1 MFDYTLIKYKKTVWL
16 PASDWSCRVVSLG
29 FFVMKQER
37 PGMMHLKNVTKNSW
51 LLLRPA
57 LEPREERA
65 LRGSGRVAAAGRG
78 PGRCLRRRG
87 KEDPGPAGRCRG
99 RDELLKARS
108 SSPRS
113 PFASPP
119 RPPRSTPRR
128 PGRLP
133 TGCRGREGVASPSG
147 SGPRDMC
154 PGHRGQCQAHALA
167 LSPRGSAGTTALRGH
182 QTTRGQD
189 GQSSPTKATFPQAVH
204 EGSGWGS
211 GTQKT
216 SRRPAR
222 KRLYKLPVSRLFW
235 RELVLAGNP
244 HDFTSL
250 PEGGSSG
257 LSFLPAFLFKK
268 NSFFMIYIPL
278 NSLL

>member
-87 KEDPGPAGRCRG
+87 KEDPGPAGRCPG
-99 RDELLKARS
+99 RDELLKAGS

-119 RPPRSTPRR
+119 PSPEHTEAPGPTPHRVPRTRRGGEPEWVWSAGHVPGTPRPMPGPRTCPLATGFGGHNRPPRASDH
-128 PGRLP
+128 PGA
-133 TGCRGREGVASPSG
+133 GWAE
-147 SGPRDMC
+147 
-154 PGHRGQCQAHALA
+154 
-167 LSPRGSAGTTALRGH
+167 LS
-182 QTTRGQD
+182 D
-189 GQSSPTKATFPQAVH
+189 
-204 EGSGWGS
+204 
-211 GTQKT
+211 
-216 SRRPAR
+216 
-222 KRLYKLPVSRLFW
+222 
-235 RELVLAGNP
+235 
-244 HDFTSL
+244 
-250 PEGGSSG
+250 
-257 LSFLPAFLFKK
+257 
-268 NSFFMIYIPL
+268 
-278 NSLL
+278 